1 MTAITVHTQAELD
14 AALNDPAHTYST
26 HEIVIDSPAGVWLEV
41 SDDHGQDVR
50 AFNSSKV
57 IAFGSSSV
65 TAHDSATVRAHDS
78 SSVTAF
84 GSATITASG
93 SSAVIACDS
102 SAVTA
107 FNSSAVTAF
116 NSSTVTARDSST
128 VTARD
133 SSTVWAF
140 NSAMVAAC
148 GSSTVTARDSAMVA
162 ARDSSTVNASDS
174 STVTAASTVSIHK
187 TNDLTNITGGVV
199 IDHTTTDATTP
210 TRWATEN
217 GASVSGGEVKLYK
230 ALPDNL
236 ASGLLYGRPTVWAV
250 GEEVTCD
257 DWRADDKCGG
267 GLHLSPTPGHA
278 RHYLDYETRPRFLE
292 CVAPIDTIIPLH
304 GDVAKCKAPRVRVVR
319 EVDMMGRPVTSEAA
333 KS

>member
-1 MTAITVHTQAELD
+1 MTDAEVFTIPIGEAYPMKDTIIVTTQEEMD
-14 AALNDPAHTYST
+14 
-26 HEIVIDSPAGVWLEV
+26 
-41 SDDHGQDVR
+41 
-50 AFNSSKV
+50 
-57 IAFGSSSV
+57 
-65 TAHDSATVRAHDS
+65 
-78 SSVTAF
+78 
-84 GSATITASG
+84 
-93 SSAVIACDS
+93 AVIADASIAHGIEVRGNGLISVNPQCPLDVWVFDSVTVTACGSAAVWAYDSSTVHAHGS

-107 FNSSAVTAF
+107 T
-116 NSSTVTARDSST
+116 
-128 VTARD
+128 
-133 SSTVWAF
+133 
-140 NSAMVAAC
+140 
-148 GSSTVTARDSAMVA
+148 
-162 ARDSSTVNASDS
+162 
-174 STVTAASTVSIHK
+174 STVSIHK

-236 ASGLLYGRPTVWAV
+236 TSGLLYRHPTVWAV

-278 RHYLDYETRPRFLE
+278 WQYLDYETRPRFLE
-292 CVAPIDTIIPLH
+292 CVALIDTIIPLH

-319 EVDMMGRPVTSEAA
+319 EVDVAGHQVTSEEAA
-333 KS
+333 S